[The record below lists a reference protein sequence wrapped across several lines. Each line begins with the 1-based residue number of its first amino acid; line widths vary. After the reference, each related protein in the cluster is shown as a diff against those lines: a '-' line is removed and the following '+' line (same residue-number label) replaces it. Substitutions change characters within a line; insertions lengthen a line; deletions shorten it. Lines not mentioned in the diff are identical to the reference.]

1 MNAVI
6 DAAWRAAADLLRPR
20 TIAMSLAP
28 LAVMLLLSALLA
40 WWAWAPALAAFR
52 GWLETWGFY
61 GTLGAWLQGWG
72 LGRLH
77 TALAPLLLALLLT
90 PVAVLLAVLLAALL
104 MTPAMLRLVAARRF
118 PQLARRGQAPLAR
131 SLAWSAAS
139 TTLALCALLFTLP
152 LWLFLPPL
160 VLVLPPLIWGW
171 LTYRVTSFD
180 VLAEHATPAERQAL
194 MRRERAPLL
203 AMGVAC
209 GLLGAAPGV
218 AWASGLVF
226 AALFWL
232 LVPLAVWLYALVFA
246 FTALWFA
253 HYCLAALQAQRG
265 ALDAG
270 VGHDGGHAGGPGQ
283 APFPRLP

>member
-1 MNAVI
+1 MNAVL

-20 TIAMSLAP
+20 TLALSLAP

-40 WWAWAPALAAFR
+40 WWAWEPALAAFR
-52 GWLETWGFY
+52 GWLQAWSFY
-61 GTLGAWLQGWG
+61 GTLGVWLHDWG
-72 LGRLH
+72 LGGLH
-77 TALAPLLLALLLT
+77 AALAPLLLALLLM
-90 PVAVLLAVLLAALL
+90 PVAVLLAVLLAAVL
-104 MTPAMLRLVAARRF
+104 MTPVMLRLVAARRF
-118 PQLARRGQAPLAR
+118 PRLARRGGAPLAA
-131 SLAWSAAS
+131 SLAWSATS
-139 TTLALCALLFTLP
+139 TALALLALLLTLP
-152 LWLFLPPL
+152 LWLWLPPL

-180 VLAEHATPAERQAL
+180 VLAEHATPEERRTL

-253 HYCLAALQAQRG
+253 HYCLAALQAQRARIEG
-265 ALDAG
+265 KLA
-270 VGHDGGHAGGPGQ
+270 
-283 APFPRLP
+283 